1 MVENSVSIII
11 PVFNGERFIERTLE
25 SALNQTYR
33 PIEIVVVDDG
43 STDQTSAIVE
53 AAAARHSSIRLFRGA
68 RLGAG
73 GARNLGIRQAYGNLI
88 APLDADDLWHPEKIS
103 RQVAIIR
110 ESSSRVGLVYCWSL
124 DIDENDFIIPPI
136 KDKSTVQGNVVIKLI
151 EENNFLT
158 NGSVPLIRRSYL
170 EAVGGYDD
178 SKPMQG
184 SEDWKLYLA
193 LAEIC
198 EFAVIP
204 AHLVGYRRSDTNI
217 SKDTKVMEH
226 SIELV
231 ERWITDKWPSLP
243 KSVTQQ
249 MFYNSN
255 CYLAHQSLTTN
266 NLRKAIRYEIKGLR
280 AKPSALFSKQSIVFF
295 IRVLVRLLGIRR
307 FAMRLRAR
315 SMKFSEFMPNVT
327 YTRTQNL

>member
-1 MVENSVSIII
+1 MVEHSVSIVI
-11 PVFNGERFIERTLE
+11 PVFNGERFIERTLA

-43 STDQTSAIVE
+43 STDHTSAIVE
-53 AAAARHSSIRLFRGA
+53 AAAAHHSNVRVFRGP

-73 GARNLGIRQAYGNLI
+73 GARNLGIRQAYGDLI

-110 ESSSRVGLVYCWSL
+110 ASSSRVGVVYCWSL
-124 DIDENDFIIPPI
+124 DIDENDFIISPI
-136 KDKSTVQGNVVIKLI
+136 KDKSFVQGNVVRKLI

-178 SKPMQG
+178 LKIMPG

-198 EFAVIP
+198 EFAVVP
-204 AHLVGYRRSDTNI
+204 AHLVGYRRSDTNT
-217 SKDTKVMEH
+217 SKDTSAMEH

-231 ERWITDKWPSLP
+231 ERWIIDKWPSLP

-255 CYLAHQSLTTN
+255 CYLAHQALTTN
-266 NLRKAIRYEIKGLR
+266 NLRTAIHYEIKGLK
-280 AKPSALFSKQSIVFF
+280 AKPSALLTKQSIVFF
-295 IRVLVRLLGIRR
+295 VRVLVRLLGIRK
-307 FAMRLRAR
+307 FTMRLRAR
-315 SMKFSEFMPNVT
+315 SMKFSEFMPN
-327 YTRTQNL
+327 LKF